1 MLRKKRKFVGI
12 TTLIDKDI
20 VISGDT
26 TYSGGIRID
35 GVVKGK
41 VKVLGKEESLLVM
54 GYGSEVRGDVEVHK
68 AIINGKVNGNIKCLD
83 YLELNADAIVNGNI
97 EYGIIEVNEGAKIN
111 GNLKCKKITE
121 GNTKIKTNLKEK
133 FKKNLRKII
142 KQNTVKS
149 KE

>member
-1 MLRKKRKFVGI
+1 MLKKKRKFVGI

-26 TYSGGIRID
+26 TYTGGIRID
-35 GVVKGK
+35 GVVRGN
-41 VKVLGKEESLLVM
+41 VKVLGKEESLLIM
-54 GYGSEVRGDVEVHK
+54 GNGSEVKGDIDVHK
-68 AIINGKVNGNIKCLD
+68 AIINGTINGNIRCLD

-97 EYGIIEVNEGAKIN
+97 EYGIIEVHEGAKLN
-111 GNLKCKKITE
+111 GNLKNKKIIQDKVKP
-121 GNTKIKTNLKEK
+121 NFKEK
-133 FKKNLRKII
+133 LKKNLKKII

>member
-121 GNTKIKTNLKEK
+121 GNTKINANLKEK

>member
-1 MLRKKRKFVGI
+1 MLKKKRKFVGI

-26 TYSGGIRID
+26 TYTGGIRID
-35 GVVKGK
+35 GVVRGN
-41 VKVLGKEESLLVM
+41 VKVLGKEESLLIM
-54 GYGSEVRGDVEVHK
+54 GYGSEVKGDIDVHK
-68 AIINGKVNGNIKCLD
+68 AIINGTINGNIRCLD

-97 EYGIIEVNEGAKIN
+97 EYGIIEVHEGAKLN
-111 GNLKCKKITE
+111 GNLKNKKMIQYKVKP
-121 GNTKIKTNLKEK
+121 NFKDKL
-133 FKKNLRKII
+133 KKNLKKMI